1 VLSFSATATG
11 GGAGSFL
18 ERHWQKRPLWIP
30 GGVDVSRLPSI
41 EPDEVA
47 WLATLEDVESRL
59 VFTERRGGKTTY
71 RMDTGPFSSE
81 RLESLPPADWTL
93 LVQDAEKHLPE
104 LRAYLD
110 LVPFVPDWRI
120 DDLMISVAAPGGSVG
135 PHRDNY
141 DVFLVQAS
149 GRRRWHWTTAPVADD
164 PSASRQLS
172 LLQRF
177 DPEDTHSAAPGDV
190 LYLNPGVAHHG
201 VAETLCVTCSVGMR
215 APRLSEL
222 SGRAVDHDVFYSD
235 PDLGTEEMRPGH
247 LSTAAVRRAAALLE
261 QHGYGDV
268 DAAVALGRFAT
279 LTKDWLQPD
288 RPEQDEPPE
297 EPLDVH
303 GMARIAWTDTTVFA
317 NGRSSALPPGS
328 AALVEA
334 LCASRH
340 LGEAEQAPWR
350 EHEAIKV
357 LLSWLWR
364 TGIFNEPDDA
374 ADAAAHLTISGP
386 DEAP

>member
-11 GGAGSFL
+11 GDAGSFL

-30 GGVDVSRLPSI
+30 GGADTSRLPSI

-59 VFTERRGGKTTY
+59 VFTERRNGRTTY
-71 RMDTGPFSSE
+71 RMDTGPFSSA

-149 GRRRWHWTTAPVADD
+149 GRRRWQWTTAPVVED

-172 LLQRF
+172 LLEPF
-177 DPEDTHSAAPGDV
+177 DPEGTQSAAPGDA

-222 SGRAVDHDVFYSD
+222 SGRAVDHDVFYRD
-235 PDLGTEEMRPGH
+235 PDLGAGEARPGH
-247 LSTAAVRRAAALLE
+247 LGTAAVRRAAALLE

-268 DAAVALGRFAT
+268 DADVALGRFAT
-279 LTKDWLQPD
+279 LTKDWIRPD

-297 EPLDVH
+297 APLDVH

-317 NGRSSALPPGS
+317 NGRSRALPPGG

-350 EHEAIKV
+350 ENETTKA
-357 LLSWLWR
+357 LLGWLWR
-364 TGIFNEPDDA
+364 TGVFDEPDDA
-374 ADAAAHLTISGP
+374 AGALDDKRA
-386 DEAP
+386 